1 MNSSVANHKDALLI
15 EIGVE
20 EIPAALAPKM
30 GEALRD
36 AVAALLHDARVDVG
50 QIKLGVTPRR
60 LLLHAVNCPVMQ
72 ADREQIIW
80 GPPER
85 VAYANGE
92 PTKAALGF
100 ARKSGLPLESFELL
114 DKGDGKGR
122 YMRAS
127 SLQAGQPVVDILAA
141 NMADIIR
148 NLPCGKQMRWQDGA
162 ARNDGFIRPIRWI
175 VARLGDALISFSYAG
190 VAAGFTSRGHR
201 ILGEPS
207 CELDPYHPFEQL
219 KLQYVVADRDAR
231 RRWIAEQ
238 LDLAAVHENIR
249 LLDDP
254 ALLDEV
260 TDLTEWPQV
269 VAGHYDASFLRLP
282 QEVSRVEL
290 KNHQRCFVTQCDDGT
305 ASAVFFAVANIPSTQ
320 PEWVAH
326 GNERVVNARLADAA
340 FYFNRDPKH
349 SLEERVEMLNH
360 VVFHDGLGMLSDQVR
375 RLRGFVM
382 DNANSFGI
390 DGAIAQRA
398 AYLCKSDLT
407 TGLVAEFPELQG
419 YMGGIYADM
428 NDEPMPV
435 AIAIAEHYKPI
446 QADDDLPN
454 SNIARCIGV
463 AERMDKLLGY
473 FHLGRIPT
481 ASADPFG
488 LRRACI
494 GMIRLLADHAQPLDI
509 TLDELLA
516 QSRKQWNEQRVTVAI
531 SEQTSHAVYL
541 FVVERMLGMA
551 SLLGVSKAALSA
563 VWAANIQRPL
573 YQHIGLA
580 TMLDGFASSNTGQAI
595 AAANKRVANI
605 LRKQQIE
612 ASATA
617 VVNEGLFHLPAEQ
630 LLFQHLQEA
639 EKGFLNHDATEQLHT
654 LAGLHGVIDQFFT
667 EVMVMDDDVAVRS
680 NRLALLARLRYLFL
694 QLGDLSHL
702 SA

>member
-1 MNSSVANHKDALLI
+1 MNQTMQHKDALLI
-15 EIGVE
+15 EIGTE
-20 EIPAALAPKM
+20 EIPAGLAPKL

-36 AVAALLHDARVDVG
+36 AVATLLSDARVDVG
-50 QIKLGVTPRR
+50 HIRLGVTPRR
-60 LLLHAVNCPVMQ
+60 LLLHAVNCPLMQ
-72 ADREQIIW
+72 DDHEQTIW

-85 VAYANGE
+85 VAYVNAE
-92 PTKAALGF
+92 PSKAAHGF
-100 ARKSGLPLESFELL
+100 ARKSGLPLTSFSLA

-122 YMRAS
+122 YMCATTT
-127 SLQAGQPVVDILAA
+127 QTGQSVVDILAA
-141 NMADIIR
+141 SMANIIR
-148 NLPCGKQMRWQDGA
+148 NLPCGKQMRWQDGTI
-162 ARNDGFIRPIRWI
+162 RNDGFIRPIRWI
-175 VARLGDALISFSYAG
+175 VARLGDAVIPFSYAG
-190 VAAGFTSRGHR
+190 VTAGFISRGHR

-207 CELDPYHPFEQL
+207 CELDPHHPFEQL

-231 RRWIAEQ
+231 RHWIAEQ
-238 LDLAAVHENIR
+238 LELAAVRENIR
-249 LLDDP
+249 LIDDP

-269 VAGHYDASFLRLP
+269 VVGHYDPSFLRLP

-290 KNHQRCFVTQCDDGT
+290 KNHQRCFVTQCDDGV
-305 ASAVFFAVANIPSTQ
+305 ASSVFLAVANIQSTQ
-320 PEWVAH
+320 PDLVAN

-340 FYFNRDPKH
+340 FYFDRDPKH
-349 SLEERVEMLNH
+349 SLEQRVEMLNH
-360 VVFHDGLGMLSDQVR
+360 VVFQDGLGMLSDQVR

-382 DNANSFGI
+382 DNATRFGI
-390 DGAIAQRA
+390 DGAVAQRA

-428 NDEPMPV
+428 NDEPIPV

-446 QADDDLPN
+446 QAEDALPI
-454 SNIARCIGV
+454 SGIARCIGV

-473 FHLGRIPT
+473 FHLQRIPT

-494 GMIRLLADHAQPLDI
+494 GMIRLLADEAQPLNI
-509 TLDELLA
+509 TLHTLIAE
-516 QSRKQWNEQRVTVAI
+516 SRKQWNEQRVTIAI
-531 SEQTSHAVYL
+531 NKQVNHAVAS
-541 FVVERMLGMA
+541 FVRDRMLAMA
-551 SLLGVSKAALSA
+551 ASLGVSRAAISA
-563 VWAANIQRPL
+563 VLAANVQRPIH
-573 YQHIGLA
+573 QQVALA
-580 TMLDGFASSNTGQAI
+580 KILDDFSTSDTGQAI

-605 LRKQQIE
+605 LRKQNIA

-617 VVNEGLFHLPAEQ
+617 IVDSGLFHLPEEH
-630 LLFQHLQEA
+630 LLFQHLQQA
-639 EKGFLNHDATEQLHT
+639 EDGFLASNSKEQLHT

-667 EVMVMDDDVAVRS
+667 AVMVMDDAAAVRA

-702 SA
+702 SV